1 MKIKLPKS
9 LRALIFVGIA
19 ALTTMNAA
27 AVNCVDSVKVT
38 NSATEIIETVSKYPG
53 YDVAEYMCP
62 VVVDATVENPVYLKP
77 VDNNNTYDAYHPLY
91 VREGQVIMTDG
102 LKLNYLEPDF
112 GAILQVAGKNASM
125 VISNDASLYEDH
137 KAHAGYVNIG
147 GPDGSGTLILKSGG
161 SIHLDKSLTAG
172 YSNESEWGAAQTLF
186 ATKNADGTRYDKG
199 IYEKVDYTTTAGQE
213 ASRLL
218 GKATIIVDGDA
229 DNTTATNRTTLEM
242 GNALFLGHADIT
254 VKNGGLFQSGIYA
267 TDEQIANSIYSSEA
281 SCVLGRMTGG
291 TTNVNIESGGELNVT
306 GSVISGYWGLL
317 EDTTINIKVDGL
329 AKESS
334 ACGVEE
340 GTASIL
346 KVSYTLGLSIGNNDN
361 ISDVVSDASLSVS
374 NGGTVEAGQ
383 IWLGLQSGRVGKVT
397 ATVDVDNLS
406 SMKTNSLSLGQ
417 GAKLTNEGIISALDA
432 TESAALSIGS
442 GATLTN
448 SGKIELGVEMDGGTF
463 TMADG
468 AVAGGLTATSG
479 TINLSG
485 NVTFTGAV
493 QLGSVVVADPALA
506 LLSGSESDTL
516 TVYIAKDTNIVLDD
530 SLLTVDGQQF
540 VVGDNTEII
549 VDLGNVAYEEGTQ
562 LFTLSGSDGTLL
574 TDTAAALED
583 KMTVTW
589 EDEESG
595 TRQEASGAA
604 VSGSIAT
611 VVVPEPTT
619 ATLSLLALA
628 SLAMRRRRK

>member
-1 MKIKLPKS
+1 
-9 LRALIFVGIA
+9 
-19 ALTTMNAA
+19 
-27 AVNCVDSVKVT
+27 
-38 NSATEIIETVSKYPG
+38 
-53 YDVAEYMCP
+53 
-62 VVVDATVENPVYLKP
+62 
-77 VDNNNTYDAYHPLY
+77 
-91 VREGQVIMTDG
+91 
-102 LKLNYLEPDF
+102 
-112 GAILQVAGKNASM
+112 
-125 VISNDASLYEDH
+125 
-137 KAHAGYVNIG
+137 
-147 GPDGSGTLILKSGG
+147 
-161 SIHLDKSLTAG
+161 
-172 YSNESEWGAAQTLF
+172 
-186 ATKNADGTRYDKG
+186 
-199 IYEKVDYTTTAGQE
+199 
-213 ASRLL
+213 
-218 GKATIIVDGDA
+218 
-229 DNTTATNRTTLEM
+229 
-242 GNALFLGHADIT
+242 
-254 VKNGGLFQSGIYA
+254 
-267 TDEQIANSIYSSEA
+267 
-281 SCVLGRMTGG
+281 
-291 TTNVNIESGGELNVT
+291 
-306 GSVISGYWGLL
+306 
-317 EDTTINIKVDGL
+317 
-329 AKESS
+329 
-334 ACGVEE
+334 
-340 GTASIL
+340 
-346 KVSYTLGLSIGNNDN
+346 
-361 ISDVVSDASLSVS
+361 
-374 NGGTVEAGQ
+374 
-383 IWLGLQSGRVGKVT
+383 
-397 ATVDVDNLS
+397 
-406 SMKTNSLSLGQ
+406 MKTNSLSLGQ

>member
-1 MKIKLPKS
+1 MKFKLPKS

-19 ALTTMNAA
+19 AHTTMNAA

-53 YDVAEYMCP
+53 YDVAEYMRP

-267 TDEQIANSIYSSEA
+267 TDQQIADSIYGSEA

-306 GSVISGYWGLL
+306 GSVISGYWGAL

-346 KVSYTLGLSIGNNDN
+346 KVSYTLGLSIGNKDN
-361 ISDVVSDASLSVS
+361 ISDVVSDTSLSVS

-397 ATVDVDNLS
+397 ATVDVDKLS

-479 TINLSG
+479 TIYLNGS
-485 NVTFTGAV
+485 VTFTGAV
-493 QLGSVVVADPALA
+493 QLGTVASELA
-506 LLSGSESDTL
+506 LFSGETEAL
-516 TVYIAKDTNIVLDD
+516 TVYIAKDSTIVLDD
-530 SLLTVDGQQF
+530 SLLTVDGTQF
-540 VVGDNTEII
+540 VVGDDTQII
-549 VDLGNVAYEEGTQ
+549 VDLGNVAYVEGTQ
-562 LFTLSGSDGTLL
+562 LFTLQGKDGALL
-574 TDTAAALED
+574 TSTAASLED
-583 KMTVTW
+583 NLTVTW
-589 EDEESG
+589 NDG
-595 TRQEASGAA
+595 GNKQTASGAT

-611 VVVPEPTT
+611 VVVPEPAT

-628 SLAMRRRRK
+628 GLCARRRRK